1 MGTLRSKDVVQEL
14 DALVERWHL
23 LQHPFYQA
31 WSTGQV
37 ERWRLQLYA
46 GEYYAHVKAFPS
58 HLRAVAERADGELR
72 ALVLENLAEE
82 EAPGR
87 THPQLW
93 REFAAALGVDEQA
106 LDKTPVLPGMKALVE
121 TYRRICRQEPLAA
134 AVAALYVYEAQVPET
149 ATQKIDGLRRWY
161 GVRDPKALAYF
172 SVHEEADVR
181 HRAAWSQWLSQQPS
195 VDADAVLAAASDAL
209 KALWSGL
216 DSINAAA
223 APVPTA

>member
-1 MGTLRSKDVVQEL
+1 MGTSQSKGVVKEL

-31 WSTGQV
+31 WSAGQV

-46 GEYYAHVKAFPS
+46 AEYYAHVKAFPS
-58 HLRAVAERADGELR
+58 HLRAVAGRADGELR

-93 REFAAALGVDEQA
+93 WEFAAALGVDEQA
-106 LDKTPVLPGMKALVE
+106 LEEAPRLPGMQALVE
-121 TYRRICRQEPLAA
+121 TYWRICRQEPLAA

-149 ATQKIDGLRRWY
+149 ATQKIEGLRRWY
-161 GVRDPKALAYF
+161 GVDDPQALAYF

-181 HRAAWSQWLSQQPS
+181 HRAAWRQWLSQQPALE
-195 VDADAVLAAASDAL
+195 ADSVLAAAREAL
-209 KALWSGL
+209 QALWGGL

-223 APVPTA
+223 PVAVA